1 MRIVYQNNQEM
12 KLKIEQAIELARKDK
27 SLEGVIIEDLKE
39 TQVRAV
45 DALILAE
52 YGIVIP
58 EQNIYY
64 SDEDIAYDPDF
75 DDVKWSEEPLKM
87 TWEEKMQLSEEMD
100 KNNKKEG
107 EISVKVNISDQ
118 EVRQWVNENH
128 DKMGQILGNFIV
140 DIYKANKIIKE

>member
-1 MRIVYQNNQEM
+1 
-12 KLKIEQAIELARKDK
+12 
-27 SLEGVIIEDLKE
+27 
-39 TQVRAV
+39 
-45 DALILAE
+45 
-52 YGIVIP
+52 
-58 EQNIYY
+58 
-64 SDEDIAYDPDF
+64 
-75 DDVKWSEEPLKM
+75 
-87 TWEEKMQLSEEMD
+87 MQLSEEMD

>member
-1 MRIVYQNNQEM
+1 M
-12 KLKIEQAIELARKDK
+12 KLKIEQAIEMARKNQ
-27 SLEGVIIEDLKE
+27 SLEGVVIEDLRE

-64 SDEDIAYDPDF
+64 SDDDIAYDPDF
-75 DDVKWSEEPLKM
+75 DDVKWSDEPLKM
-87 TWEEKMQLSEEMD
+87 TWEEKMQLSEEIEIGKE
-100 KNNKKEG
+100 KNNKKEE

-118 EVRQWVNENH
+118 EVRQWVYENY

>member
-1 MRIVYQNNQEM
+1 M

-87 TWEEKMQLSEEMD
+87 T
-100 KNNKKEG
+100 
-107 EISVKVNISDQ
+107 
-118 EVRQWVNENH
+118 
-128 DKMGQILGNFIV
+128 
-140 DIYKANKIIKE
+140 

>member
-1 MRIVYQNNQEM
+1 M
-12 KLKIEQAIELARKDK
+12 KLKIEQAIDMARKNE
-27 SLEGVIIEDLKE
+27 SLEGVVIEDLKE

-64 SDEDIAYDPDF
+64 SDEDITYDPDF
-75 DDVKWSEEPLKM
+75 DEVKWNEEPLKM
-87 TWEEKMQLSEEMD
+87 TWDEKMRLAEEIE
-100 KNNKKEG
+100 KNNKKEE
-107 EISVKVNISDQ
+107 EITVKLNISDQ
-118 EVRQWVNENH
+118 EVRQWVNENY

>member
-1 MRIVYQNNQEM
+1 M
-12 KLKIEQAIELARKDK
+12 KLKIEQAIEMARKNQ
-27 SLEGVIIEDLKE
+27 SLEGAVIEDLKE

-52 YGIVIP
+52 HGIVIP

-64 SDEDIAYDPDF
+64 SDEEIAYDPDF
-75 DDVKWSEEPLKM
+75 DEVKWSEEPLRM
-87 TWEEKMQLSEEMD
+87 TWEEKMRLSEEIE
-100 KNNKKEG
+100 KNNKKEE

-118 EVRQWVNENH
+118 EVRQWVNENY

>member
-1 MRIVYQNNQEM
+1 M

-87 TWEEKMQLSEEMD
+87 TWEEKMQLSEEIE
-100 KNNKKEG
+100 KNNKKEE

>member
-1 MRIVYQNNQEM
+1 M
-12 KLKIEQAIELARKDK
+12 KLKIEQAIEMARKNE
-27 SLEGVIIEDLKE
+27 SLEGVVIEDLKE

-52 YGIVIP
+52 HGIVIP

-64 SDEDIAYDPDF
+64 SDEEIAYDPDF
-75 DDVKWSEEPLKM
+75 DEVKWSEEPLRM
-87 TWEEKMQLSEEMD
+87 TWEEKMRLSEEIE
-100 KNNKKEG
+100 KNNKKEE

-118 EVRQWVNENH
+118 EVRQWVNENY